1 MTRPIKIAVRAL
13 AVLAL
18 TALVNFAPMASLGMP
33 GMKEYSFHGI
43 RVLAKP
49 GDQVDA
55 ERLAARVE
63 RQAGAVAE
71 ALGMEDTAG
80 IGIIVYPSRKD
91 LHRKTIGF
99 AGAFLPDWFIGD
111 NTKDW
116 VLIASPANPGPS
128 HSRES
133 IEQAAVHEYVHVL
146 TDRVNKGLG
155 YWLKEGIAL
164 YLAGQ
169 EPSIQAIRSYA
180 GIHWEDYSKPSA
192 LQFAEVGGY
201 TLAHALIQYIIEGY
215 GWNAVVSLVP
225 ADANMEA
232 ILGLSPRALFDD
244 WKLWLSAL

>member
-1 MTRPIKIAVRAL
+1 MKRPLKIAVRAFMAIAL
-13 AVLAL
+13 A
-18 TALVNFAPMASLGMP
+18 ALVNFAPMASLGMP
-33 GMKEYSFHGI
+33 GMKEYRYHGM

-49 GDQVDA
+49 GDQADA
-55 ERLAARVE
+55 ERLASRIE

-71 ALGMEDTAG
+71 ALGMEDTEG

-116 VLIASPANPGPS
+116 VLITSPANPGPS

-169 EPSIQAIRSYA
+169 EPSTESIRSYA
-180 GIHWEDYSKPSA
+180 GIRWEDYSTPSA

-201 TLAHALIQYIIEGY
+201 TLAHALIQYIVERY
-215 GWNAVVSLVP
+215 GWDAVVSLVP
-225 ADANMEA
+225 ADADMEA
-232 ILGLSPRALFDD
+232 VIGIGPRALFDE
-244 WKLWLSAL
+244 WKARLQAL

>member
-1 MTRPIKIAVRAL
+1 MKRPLKIAVWILIAL
-13 AVLAL
+13 ALAI
-18 TALVNFAPMASLGMP
+18 LVNFAPMASLGMS
-33 GMKEYSFHGI
+33 GMKEYRFYGM

-49 GDQVDA
+49 GDQAEA
-55 ERLAARVE
+55 ERLAARIE
-63 RQAGAVAE
+63 RQAGAVSQ
-71 ALGMEDTAG
+71 ALGVADTAD

-116 VLIASPANPGPS
+116 VLITSPANPGPS

-169 EPSIQAIRSYA
+169 EPSPGSVSPHADIT
-180 GIHWEDYSKPSA
+180 WEEYSKPSA
-192 LQFAEVGGY
+192 LQFARVGGY
-201 TLAHALIQYIIEGY
+201 SLAHTLVEYIIERF
-215 GWNAVVSLVP
+215 GWEAVVRLVP
-225 ADANMEA
+225 ADASTEA
-232 ILGLSPRALFDD
+232 ILGLSSRALFDD
-244 WKLWLSAL
+244 WKAWLISL